1 MGLPFGYQQS
11 PTSFFPEQFGSNAF
25 NSQDRT
31 QFYQSAQS
39 RSQSLSTFF
48 NPYPQAS
55 GPFTPGQLPSSSS
68 RLQQDQQPSNTFQP
82 FGQGGGSQDK
92 TSRRH
97 SKKDDTQSQRQRQTP
112 VIAGFNANTGQA
124 LKEPPKT
131 HGHREHQTVSGI
143 NSQEAVNGSIS
154 SSVQPLTIIRETT
167 RRKQS
172 PQQSRPT
179 SHDPSPSNGSQA
191 ATTDTAAK
199 KQQNQHEETAAQS
212 VNAAVGHA
220 NNRQV
225 AVGVGSDV
233 QHQVSAAVAPPLE
246 EIDNIM
252 PTKLFDGTR
261 TSLRDLDQAAC
272 SYLWFR
278 RIKEIFLVIGDQT
291 DAFSC
296 SDMTLARDDMIE
308 TCEQYLANTKPQ
320 GGGTNLD
327 EGISLEYANQK
338 LKHGGDFVVVMYEIT
353 IDPAIPCSAFADI
366 ESISFHPRER
376 EVLFKSKS
384 AQQHLA
390 LLYYNM
396 GKVAYARPDY
406 VKAKKNF
413 DKSDQFLSNKD
424 ETTVSNDTLEKCLL
438 EADLLIAREYLKH
451 TQNRKHAHHRKHT
464 HHHKH
469 AQNRKHSAEICEKL
483 QEALKIYES
492 MLPSTHPKVAET
504 RINIFYEY
512 VDKRNFQ
519 LAIEYH
525 ENGLKQHLESYEKK
539 YIITQQ
545 ELANLYAIIGACF
558 VQKHK
563 FDDAMKMW
571 KKGIQH
577 EQKTFLDQLL
587 SSARVSRIKLD
598 TRLVQNAYR
607 AAIDHYENDNKSDYA
622 KL

>member
-376 EVLFKSKS
+376 EVLFS
-384 AQQHLA
+384 
-390 LLYYNM
+390 M
-396 GKVAYARPDY
+396 G
-406 VKAKKNF
+406 
-413 DKSDQFLSNKD
+413 
-424 ETTVSNDTLEKCLL
+424 
-438 EADLLIAREYLKH
+438 
-451 TQNRKHAHHRKHT
+451 
-464 HHHKH
+464 
-469 AQNRKHSAEICEKL
+469 
-483 QEALKIYES
+483 
-492 MLPSTHPKVAET
+492 STFRVDD
-504 RINIFYEY
+504 
-512 VDKRNFQ
+512 VDKDPKNTK
-519 LAIEYH
+519 I
-525 ENGLKQHLESYEKK
+525 K
-539 YIITQQ
+539 
-545 ELANLYAIIGACF
+545 
-558 VQKHK
+558 
-563 FDDAMKMW
+563 
-571 KKGIQH
+571 
-577 EQKTFLDQLL
+577 
-587 SSARVSRIKLD
+587 RIKLTAMD
-598 TRLVQNAYR
+598 WKPTLLEETKAKIKKSSQATLSILLVRYLMDIGEDRVSKRYLNQMIEEENQICELNGNNSLNLILHKKLNRLL
-607 AAIDHYENDNKSDYA
+607 IC
-622 KL
+622 

>member
-1 MGLPFGYQQS
+1 MLPTDASNIYPMGLPFGYQQS

-179 SHDPSPSNGSQA
+179 SHDPYVHIQISLIQKTKPYLFHSSSPSNGSQA

-320 GGGTNLD
+320 GGGTNL
-327 EGISLEYANQK
+327 
-338 LKHGGDFVVVMYEIT
+338 
-353 IDPAIPCSAFADI
+353 
-366 ESISFHPRER
+366 
-376 EVLFKSKS
+376 
-384 AQQHLA
+384 
-390 LLYYNM
+390 
-396 GKVAYARPDY
+396 
-406 VKAKKNF
+406 
-413 DKSDQFLSNKD
+413 
-424 ETTVSNDTLEKCLL
+424 
-438 EADLLIAREYLKH
+438 
-451 TQNRKHAHHRKHT
+451 
-464 HHHKH
+464 
-469 AQNRKHSAEICEKL
+469 
-483 QEALKIYES
+483 
-492 MLPSTHPKVAET
+492 
-504 RINIFYEY
+504 
-512 VDKRNFQ
+512 
-519 LAIEYH
+519 
-525 ENGLKQHLESYEKK
+525 
-539 YIITQQ
+539 
-545 ELANLYAIIGACF
+545 
-558 VQKHK
+558 
-563 FDDAMKMW
+563 
-571 KKGIQH
+571 
-577 EQKTFLDQLL
+577 
-587 SSARVSRIKLD
+587 RIKRTLD
-598 TRLVQNAYR
+598 ERTNCF
-607 AAIDHYENDNKSDYA
+607 
-622 KL
+622 